1 MEFLTPDTSTMTDVP
16 SMILHAGVIPYP
28 REAYG
33 VQMAG
38 DWFLKAHLLDQAIA
52 PTLVVCA
59 SKDAILVVDDRED
72 PFAGRIQVRES
83 LGLNHPACL
92 FGHLRQELRQ
102 DGFQV
107 REFVIGDR
115 TACVALNTTAAA
127 AGVEVATKLLL
138 QDVQRD

>member
-1 MEFLTPDTSTMTDVP
+1 
-16 SMILHAGVIPYP
+16 
-28 REAYG
+28 
-33 VQMAG
+33 MAG
-38 DWFLKAHLLDQAIA
+38 DGFLKPHFLDQAIA
-52 PTLVVCA
+52 PALVVRTG
-59 SKDAILVVDDRED
+59 KNAIFVVDDRED

-115 TACVALNTTAAA
+115 TACVALDTTASA